1 MVEQEEYLGEKLYF
15 FISGIAIGVPTAIF
29 FEVIF
34 QNWFTVLGVATFV
47 APVVEEFAKA
57 STLFYR
63 FERAGKALIRNGF
76 LAGLGFGVAEFLV
89 YVERGVPFFLRLPAI
104 GFHAAGAAIVAYGI
118 YKRDTLKYYLL
129 AVALHFLNNFF
140 AALGLLWFIG
150 GLGATFA
157 SYYIAWRFYKRAA
170 RESTTSTARTAL
182 RFCMNCGAQVMPEFR
197 YCYYCGSQQN
207 PLPVSAGSNASET
220 QQQK

>member
-1 MVEQEEYLGEKLYF
+1 MRAQEEYLGEKLYF

-29 FEVIF
+29 FEVVF
-34 QNWFTVLGVATFV
+34 QNWFTVFGVATIV

-63 FERAGKALIRNGF
+63 FERAGKALVRNGF
-76 LAGLGFGVAEFLV
+76 LAGLGFGVAEFFV
-89 YVERGVPFFLRLPAI
+89 YIERGVPFLLRLPAI

-150 GLGATFA
+150 GLGATFG
-157 SYYIAWRFYKRAA
+157 SYFIAWRFYRRAA
-170 RESTTSTARTAL
+170 RESGAAAAQPPM
-182 RFCMNCGAQVMPEFR
+182 RFCMNCGAQVTPEVR
-197 YCYYCGSQQN
+197 YCSNCGSQQ
-207 PLPVSAGSNASET
+207 
-220 QQQK
+220 